1 MTTGSIAGSM
11 ALFALPLILGNFFQM
26 LYNTVDF
33 LVVGNF
39 VGREALAA
47 VGATGPIVNILVL
60 FFNGISI
67 GAGVVISRF
76 FGGRKLDDLRRA
88 ISTTILV
95 TAVVSVLFTFIG
107 IVSVPFM
114 LMLMS
119 TPDDVFGA
127 ASVYLKIYFLGIGG
141 LLFFNMGSGIL
152 RAVGDSKRPLLFL
165 IFCSILNIIL
175 DLLFVIVFGWGI
187 RGVAIAT
194 ILAQFISAVLVM
206 GLLITTSDVY
216 RFDWRHPEF
225 SPALLQEILSI
236 GVPIGLQTLITSFS
250 NVVVQGYTNFFG
262 SGVMAAWGCFLKIEQ
277 AAFLPMNSF
286 TSAATTF
293 VSQNIGAGKM
303 ERVRKGTFAAAMI
316 NLVIILVL
324 LVFMYLFPETIMML
338 FTKDPEV
345 IYYGVYFIRR
355 ISIFLTANSVEH
367 VLAGALRGE
376 GDSKGP
382 MLIMLL
388 CYVVFRQLYL
398 YVGTRISNTL
408 DVVSLAFPVGWMTCL
423 VIIGIYYYL
432 ATRKYRQYD
441 KIEKENS

>member
-1 MTTGSIAGSM
+1 
-11 ALFALPLILGNFFQM
+11 M

-39 VGREALAA
+39 VGKEALAA

-76 FGGRKLDDLRRA
+76 FGGKKLDELRIS

-95 TAVVSVLFTFIG
+95 TAVISVLFTIIG
-107 IVSVPFM
+107 VLSVPLM
-114 LMLMS
+114 LGLMS
-119 TPDDVFGA
+119 TPEDVFGA
-127 ASVYLKIYFLGIGG
+127 ASTYLRIYFLGMAG

-152 RAVGDSKRPLLFL
+152 RAVGDSRRPLLFL

-175 DLLFVIVFGWGI
+175 DLLFVVVCGWGI
-187 RGVAIAT
+187 SGVAIAT
-194 ILAQFISAVLVM
+194 ILAQFISAILVM
-206 GLLITTSDVY
+206 GLLITTTDIY
-216 RFDWRHPEF
+216 HFDWRHPEF
-225 SPALLQEILSI
+225 SPALLREILTI

-250 NVVVQGYTNFFG
+250 NVVVQGYINYFG
-262 SGVMAAWGCFLKIEQ
+262 SGVMAAWGCFLKIEM

-293 VSQNIGAGKM
+293 VSQNIGAGKY
-303 ERVRKGTFAAAMI
+303 ERVRKGTFAAIWI
-316 NLVIILVL
+316 NLVIVVALTIGLN
-324 LVFMYLFPETIMML
+324 LFPKQIMAM
-338 FTKDPEV
+338 FTKDEEV
-345 IYYGVYFIRR
+345 ISFGSYFIGR
-355 ISIFLTANSVEH
+355 ITIFLAANCIEH

-398 YVGTRISNTL
+398 YIGTHIANTL
-408 DVVSLAFPVGWMTCL
+408 DVVSLAYPVGWMTCL
-423 VIIGIYYYL
+423 VIMALYYY
-432 ATRKYRQYD
+432 RSIQKNEHYRTS
-441 KIEKENS
+441 ETT